1 MKSTTLIVLS
11 IFSVL
16 LASLIV
22 AASRPRGANANA
34 TAPPSSYTGAPG
46 ELGTCANCHVGIYGT
61 GSIGL
66 ATTGSPFGYFPGET
80 DTLFISIQDHSPTV
94 NRWGFE
100 ATVLKNSDLTMAG
113 TLTPVALTGNRV
125 GTAVSGG
132 RTYISQRSNGATA
145 PLDPNDGTYW
155 GKPNI
160 AGWEFEWTAPPL
172 GSGGVTI
179 YFSGVAANGD
189 QQATA
194 ADYTYGGAI
203 YLNELTPTPVSTTT
217 WGKIKKKY
225 Q

>member
-11 IFSVL
+11 ICAVL
-16 LASLIV
+16 VGSIIFAV
-22 AASRPRGANANA
+22 SRPKGANANS

-46 ELGTCANCHVGIYGT
+46 ELGTCASCHTGIYGT
-61 GSIGL
+61 GYISMG
-66 ATTGSPFGYFPGET
+66 TTGTPFGYIPGET
-80 DTLFISIQDHSPTV
+80 DTIVILVQDSSPAL

-113 TLTPVALTGNRV
+113 TLTPVALTGNKV

-145 PLDPNDGTYW
+145 PSDPNDGTYW

-160 AGWEFEWTAPPL
+160 AGWEFEWTAPPV

-194 ADYTYGGAI
+194 ADYGYSGSI
-203 YLNELTPTPVSTTT
+203 YMNELTPTPVSSTT